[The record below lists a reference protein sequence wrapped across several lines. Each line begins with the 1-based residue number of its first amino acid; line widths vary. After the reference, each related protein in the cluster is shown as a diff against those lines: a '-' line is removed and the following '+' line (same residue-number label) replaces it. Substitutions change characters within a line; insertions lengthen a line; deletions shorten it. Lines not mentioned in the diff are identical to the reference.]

1 MSLLFS
7 EPNFNNS
14 EFSTH
19 QTLPLQEETP
29 EILSKSEPLPTSEPS
44 KALMNYITSILK
56 KEDELTL
63 KEKLEFSYGLC
74 ISIGSF
80 NKDLVKEFTEEEH
93 HLTMMNWIW
102 RYRKKLKEFL
112 LESGLKRNLN
122 NSQNF
127 ESSPQKYNILL
138 IEINFII
145 ELLINI
151 LNFFVYLPITSSDI
165 LNLKLYE
172 KLLKIKGY
180 INSYVSQEV
189 LNLTDFILK
198 KWKTQ
203 VDFDNEEKIIARYKL
218 NKLGIKRNRSGT
230 DDQDTEA
237 DSIDN
242 DTNGI
247 NNNIKI
253 NNLNI
258 HNNQNINLNKKI
270 KNKNI
275 KVSFDLQQNSVAY
288 FDKDDMPFQITLDQN
303 KNLTDIKSVSASS
316 VK

>member
-1 MSLLFS
+1 M
-7 EPNFNNS
+7 
-14 EFSTH
+14 
-19 QTLPLQEETP
+19 
-29 EILSKSEPLPTSEPS
+29 
-44 KALMNYITSILK
+44 
-56 KEDELTL
+56 
-63 KEKLEFSYGLC
+63 
-74 ISIGSF
+74 
-80 NKDLVKEFTEEEH
+80 
-93 HLTMMNWIW
+93 
-102 RYRKKLKEFL
+102 
-112 LESGLKRNLN
+112 
-122 NSQNF
+122 
-127 ESSPQKYNILL
+127 
-138 IEINFII
+138 
-145 ELLINI
+145 
-151 LNFFVYLPITSSDI
+151 
-165 LNLKLYE
+165 
-172 KLLKIKGY
+172 
-180 INSYVSQEV
+180 
-189 LNLTDFILK
+189 
-198 KWKTQ
+198 
-203 VDFDNEEKIIARYKL
+203 
-218 NKLGIKRNRSGT
+218 NKLGIKRNRSGA

>member
-1 MSLLFS
+1 MSLNSLLTTQPQNQFLPL
-7 EPNFNNS
+7 EEQENPNFMKI
-14 EFSTH
+14 
-19 QTLPLQEETP
+19 
-29 EILSKSEPLPTSEPS
+29 ILST
-44 KALMNYITSILK
+44 LK
-56 KEDELTL
+56 NEEDLTL
-63 KEKLEFSYGLC
+63 KDKLDFSFILS
-74 ISIGSF
+74 ISKG
-80 NKDLVKEFTEEEH
+80 NFTEETIKEFCEEEC
-93 HLTMMNWIW
+93 HLALLNWVW
-102 RYRKKLKEFL
+102 KYAKKLKKFK
-112 LESGLKRNLN
+112 LESELREKYLLN
-122 NSQNF
+122 RENNF
-127 ESSPQKYNILL
+127 EEFFQKYNILL

>member
-1 MSLLFS
+1 M
-7 EPNFNNS
+7 
-14 EFSTH
+14 
-19 QTLPLQEETP
+19 
-29 EILSKSEPLPTSEPS
+29 
-44 KALMNYITSILK
+44 
-56 KEDELTL
+56 
-63 KEKLEFSYGLC
+63 
-74 ISIGSF
+74 
-80 NKDLVKEFTEEEH
+80 
-93 HLTMMNWIW
+93 
-102 RYRKKLKEFL
+102 
-112 LESGLKRNLN
+112 
-122 NSQNF
+122 
-127 ESSPQKYNILL
+127 
-138 IEINFII
+138 
-145 ELLINI
+145 
-151 LNFFVYLPITSSDI
+151 PITSSDI